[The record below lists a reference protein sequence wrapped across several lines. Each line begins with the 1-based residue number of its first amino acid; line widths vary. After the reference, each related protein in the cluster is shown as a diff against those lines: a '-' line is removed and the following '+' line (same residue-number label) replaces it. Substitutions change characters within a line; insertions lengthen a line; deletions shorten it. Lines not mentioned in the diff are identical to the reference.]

1 MKIEIVGQ
9 PRTEVEPVLKV
20 RLEYDGE
27 GGVDVV
33 LVDENGV
40 SEFYLFGITP
50 RGTLTRYR
58 NLSRKFG
65 LELDG
70 EDRIVVE
77 DS

>member
-1 MKIEIVGQ
+1 
-9 PRTEVEPVLKV
+9 
-20 RLEYDGE
+20 
-27 GGVDVV
+27 
-33 LVDENGV
+33 V